1 MDIEWGRWVG
11 HPCLRAAG
19 SGGTP
24 VHRFT
29 PPLAFLEKQL
39 GLGRVLEQQLHLAGD
54 GYLEPQDVSHMVL
67 LAQGWRPILLI
78 TRGWLHWKRTPAAS
92 WKLSADRYVLS
103 PHTRWA

>member
-54 GYLEPQDVSHMVL
+54 GYLEPQDVSYMVL

-78 TRGWLHWKRTPAAS
+78 THGRLHLET
-92 WKLSADRYVLS
+92 
-103 PHTRWA
+103 HTRGLAEA